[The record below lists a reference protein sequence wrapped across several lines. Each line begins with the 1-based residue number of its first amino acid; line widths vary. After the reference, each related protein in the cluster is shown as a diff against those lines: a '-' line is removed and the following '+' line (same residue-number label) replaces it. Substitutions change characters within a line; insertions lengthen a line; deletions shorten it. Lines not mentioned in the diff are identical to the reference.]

1 MWVVVDTNIIVSM
14 ALAKGGTMQE
24 LRQSWREGE
33 FTVLGSSELLEEVA
47 EVLEYPRLS
56 ALLTPEA
63 KRTTIAELETLPELV
78 VLKKPFPV
86 FAADEDDSYLLAMVR
101 DGEADCLVTGDTKLL
116 ELGRFEG
123 IPMMNAA
130 QFLGLLEEDNT

>member
-1 MWVVVDTNIIVSM
+1 MRVVLDTNIIVSM
-14 ALAKGGTMQE
+14 ALAKGGTMQA
-24 LRQSWREGE
+24 LRQSWREGR

-63 KRTTIAELETLPELV
+63 KKTTLNELTSLAETV
-78 VLKKPFPV
+78 VLSEPYPM
-86 FAADEDDSYLLAMVR
+86 FAEDKDDSYLLAMVR
-101 DGEADCLVTGDTKLL
+101 DGEADCLVTGDKPLL

-123 IPMMNAA
+123 IPIINAA
-130 QFLGLLEEDNT
+130 QFLTLLEEANA